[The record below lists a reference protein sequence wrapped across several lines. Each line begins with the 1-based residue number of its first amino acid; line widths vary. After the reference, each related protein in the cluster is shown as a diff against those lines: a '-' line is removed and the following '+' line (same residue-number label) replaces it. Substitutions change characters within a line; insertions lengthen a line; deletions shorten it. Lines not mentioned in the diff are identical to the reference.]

1 VTIRVLLVDDQDLVR
16 AGFAMVLGSQPDLAV
31 VGEAADG
38 AAAVRLA
45 RKVPADVMV
54 MDVRMPGMD
63 GVAATREICQAAE
76 RPRVLILTT
85 FDLDEYAFAALRA
98 GASGFLLKS
107 APPEELLYAIR
118 SVHQGDSVVAP
129 STTRRLIG
137 RFLPHLPTTDGA
149 PDRDG
154 LAELTA
160 REREVLAQVGSGL
173 SNTEIAALL
182 HISEATVKTHV
193 GHIMAKLGLRDRIQA
208 VVYAYETGL
217 IAPQGRRLRRS
228 RMVTATATAASAGT
242 APQVAIPTRAAK
254 WFVSS
259 PMIGAPIGV
268 PPMKTS
274 MYSPMTRPRSAGSV
288 ASWTDAFAMAWNMR
302 LTKPRPASSARN
314 TARSGAIAAAVSR
327 SPNAAAA
334 STMTRGLG

>member
-1 VTIRVLLVDDQDLVR
+1 MSIRVLLVDDQELVR
-16 AGFAMVLGSQPDLAV
+16 AGFAMVLGSQPDLSVA
-31 VGEAADG
+31 GEAADG

-45 RKVPADVMV
+45 RECPADVMV
-54 MDVRMPGMD
+54 MDVRMPGLD

-76 RPRVLILTT
+76 RPRILILTT

-118 SVHQGDSVVAP
+118 SIHNGDSVVAP

-137 RFLPHLPTTDGA
+137 RFLPHLPPTEGV
-149 PDRDG
+149 PDRKD

-160 REREVLAQVGSGL
+160 REREVLAEVGSGL

-193 GHIMAKLGLRDRIQA
+193 GHIMAKLSLRDRIQA

-217 IAPQGRRLRRS
+217 VRPG
-228 RMVTATATAASAGT
+228 AG
-242 APQVAIPTRAAK
+242 K
-254 WFVSS
+254 
-259 PMIGAPIGV
+259 
-268 PPMKTS
+268 
-274 MYSPMTRPRSAGSV
+274 
-288 ASWTDAFAMAWNMR
+288 N
-302 LTKPRPASSARN
+302 
-314 TARSGAIAAAVSR
+314 
-327 SPNAAAA
+327 
-334 STMTRGLG
+334 